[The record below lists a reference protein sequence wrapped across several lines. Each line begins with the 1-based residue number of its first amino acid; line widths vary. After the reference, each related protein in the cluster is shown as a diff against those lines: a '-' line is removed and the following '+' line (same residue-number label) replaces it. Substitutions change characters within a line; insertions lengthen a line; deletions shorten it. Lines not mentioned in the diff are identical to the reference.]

1 MDLCRERPSAFFP
14 LWFSQMP
21 TFSHTLF
28 LFCRPASGLPERGC
42 TKLRW
47 MPPKISKEV
56 VESLQ
61 PVSAVSG
68 TAALSEYSQIRP
80 NMTFFFFFFSRKC
93 LFLFFS
99 FLTSRNNRI
108 PISSSHE
115 IYSSDRQQSKW
126 EQRVSFCPL
135 CHFLLRCQGKG
146 DTSIFWKQQH
156 PRLEEGGKNVE

>member
-80 NMTFFFFFFSRKC
+80 NMTFFFFFFQESAFFFFFPS
-93 LFLFFS
+93 LPVETTEFLFPHPMKYTAVIDNRANENKES
-99 FLTSRNNRI
+99 LSVLSVTS
-108 PISSSHE
+108 
-115 IYSSDRQQSKW
+115 
-126 EQRVSFCPL
+126 C
-135 CHFLLRCQGKG
+135 
-146 DTSIFWKQQH
+146 
-156 PRLEEGGKNVE
+156 